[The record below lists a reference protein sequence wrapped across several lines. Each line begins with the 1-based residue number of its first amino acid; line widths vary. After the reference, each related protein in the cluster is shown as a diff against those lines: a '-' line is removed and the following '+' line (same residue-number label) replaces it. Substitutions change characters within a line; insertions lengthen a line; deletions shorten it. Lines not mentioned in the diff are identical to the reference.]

1 MDYFSVYS
9 TVSHWALSMARALS
23 AALLAWFQP
32 SKVHTLMRK
41 MEENSDKESPCGGGG
56 VIRTLNPD
64 WWEAWGIKEASR
76 KNKGLI

>member
-9 TVSHWALSMARALS
+9 TISHWALSMDRALS

-56 VIRTLNPD
+56 GYYDI
-64 WWEAWGIKEASR
+64 ESR
-76 KNKGLI
+76 LVGSMGD